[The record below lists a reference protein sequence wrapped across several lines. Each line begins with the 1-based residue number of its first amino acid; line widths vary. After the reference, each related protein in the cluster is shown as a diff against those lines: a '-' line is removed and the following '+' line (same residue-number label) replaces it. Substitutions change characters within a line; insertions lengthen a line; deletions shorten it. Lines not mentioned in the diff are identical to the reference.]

1 MARFFSF
8 YIISVSFTSLAS
20 LSFFFTFPSI
30 LYPFILQTSLVCKSL
45 SSKQCRSMYSS
56 RPSLFFRLISFYF
69 TAHSLCNRTISFIFY
84 EVNIFLVKHST
95 PRCFFCVSL
104 FHARFVLLV
113 ITLVAHLRLPLF
125 QFLLSTIRQF
135 VDIDKFFSYILVK
148 EIDVINAIS
157 VLLLIL
163 ILTLSLVLLTL
174 LVTHIFAIKITSQE
188 IFVIFQ
194 IYHYSMFYSFFYL
207 FLSFVLSHL
216 IERIFFISQ

>member
-1 MARFFSF
+1 
-8 YIISVSFTSLAS
+8 
-20 LSFFFTFPSI
+20 
-30 LYPFILQTSLVCKSL
+30 
-45 SSKQCRSMYSS
+45 MYSS

-69 TAHSLCNRTISFIFY
+69 TAHSLCNRTLSFIFY

-95 PRCFFCVSL
+95 SRCFFCVSL
-104 FHARFVLLV
+104 FHARFVLSV
-113 ITLVAHLRLPLF
+113 ITLVAHLRLPISC
-125 QFLLSTIRQF
+125 STIRQF
-135 VDIDKFFSYILVK
+135 VDVDKFFSYILVK

-163 ILTLSLVLLTL
+163 ILTLSLMLLTL

>member
-1 MARFFSF
+1 MPLYVFFATFALFSPYFLLFHRSLFVQPYPFFYFLRGKYFSSKILDFSLLLLRFIVSCSFCSFSNNACRA
-8 YIISVSFTSLAS
+8 SSFT
-20 LSFFFTFPSI
+20 TFP
-30 LYPFILQTSLVCKSL
+30 
-45 SSKQCRSMYSS
+45 
-56 RPSLFFRLISFYF
+56 IS
-69 TAHSLCNRTISFIFY
+69 C
-84 EVNIFLVKHST
+84 
-95 PRCFFCVSL
+95 
-104 FHARFVLLV
+104 
-113 ITLVAHLRLPLF
+113 
-125 QFLLSTIRQF
+125 STIRQF
-135 VDIDKFFSYILVK
+135 VDVDKFFSYILVK

>member
-1 MARFFSF
+1 MPLYVFFATFALFSPYFLLFHRSLFVQPYPFFYFLRGKYFSSKTLDFSF
-8 YIISVSFTSLAS
+8 CSFSNNACRASSFT
-20 LSFFFTFPSI
+20 TFP
-30 LYPFILQTSLVCKSL
+30 
-45 SSKQCRSMYSS
+45 
-56 RPSLFFRLISFYF
+56 IS
-69 TAHSLCNRTISFIFY
+69 C
-84 EVNIFLVKHST
+84 
-95 PRCFFCVSL
+95 
-104 FHARFVLLV
+104 
-113 ITLVAHLRLPLF
+113 
-125 QFLLSTIRQF
+125 STIRQF
-135 VDIDKFFSYILVK
+135 VDVDKFFSYILVK